1 MKYVKEGNKMM
12 RPDNCPD
19 ILFELMSECWHTLPD
34 ERPTFLQICK
44 RLEGKGNDRWRE
56 TCYFLTQEG
65 REAMINQE
73 EMLQVRKCLIYP
85 ELTTGLRVRTRR

>member
-1 MKYVKEGNKMM
+1 MM

-85 ELTTGLRVRTRR
+85 ELTTGLSIECEGWRRHS